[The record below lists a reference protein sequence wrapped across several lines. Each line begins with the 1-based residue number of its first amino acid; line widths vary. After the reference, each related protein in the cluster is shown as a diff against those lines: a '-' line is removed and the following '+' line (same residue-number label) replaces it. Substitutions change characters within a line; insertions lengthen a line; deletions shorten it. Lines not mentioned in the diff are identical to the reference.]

1 MNFCITPLRE
11 ILQVNDTNIQSLP
24 ISSKQALGN
33 FLFLLTVSALGYSSF
48 ELAAHASEK
57 EWQWSQ
63 KMNEEENQSHLSEEN
78 IAAFRFLAKPTHENR
93 RKQKTYFHFCF
104 SAECRIY
111 FCMKVYYS
119 SWNVRTDAENTNL

>member
-57 EWQWSQ
+57 ER
-63 KMNEEENQSHLSEEN
+63 KKPMTMKPENE
-78 IAAFRFLAKPTHENR
+78 
-93 RKQKTYFHFCF
+93 
-104 SAECRIY
+104 
-111 FCMKVYYS
+111 
-119 SWNVRTDAENTNL
+119 